1 MNKFEGIFY
10 KISAIFLAPT
20 LLILTLVAIFMLDDP
35 TTVTWTDFIFP
46 TVMALFFLYD
56 LYQLFQR
63 GSFIRTI
70 KKQDGEVFKFAG
82 IYNLNIN
89 AWFVIAAII
98 VLLGINFYIQNLGM
112 IIGSVLLIVYF
123 LFKMMVNP
131 KASIIGI
138 TKDAVYLNVFR
149 RKKILNNELNSINI
163 SDEGSINFVIDE
175 THSLEFP
182 IYKSKEQQD
191 KKELDALMFNLYK
204 LAKEHNF
211 EIDFKNE
218 DDH

>member
-10 KISAIFLAPT
+10 KISAVFLAPT
-20 LLILTLVAIFMLDDP
+20 LLILTLVAIYMLDDP
-35 TTVTWTDFIFP
+35 ETVTWTDFIFP
-46 TVMALFFLYD
+46 SAVALFFIFD

-63 GSFIRTI
+63 SSFITTVT
-70 KKQDGEVFKFAG
+70 KQGGEIFKFAG
-82 IYNLNIN
+82 IYNLSIN
-89 AWFVIAAII
+89 AWFVIVAII
-98 VLLGINFYIQNLGM
+98 VLLGINFYTQNLGM
-112 IIGSVLLIVYF
+112 IIGSVLLVVYF
-123 LFKMMVNP
+123 LFKMLVNP
-131 KASIIGI
+131 KSSIIGI
-138 TKDAVYLNVFR
+138 TQEIIYLNVFR
-149 RKKILNNELNSINI
+149 RKKILNNEVNSINI

-218 DDH
+218 DDL

>member
-10 KISAIFLAPT
+10 KISAVFLAPT

-35 TTVTWTDFIFP
+35 ETVTWTDFIFP
-46 TVMALFFLYD
+46 TAVALFFIYD
-56 LYQLFQR
+56 LYQLIQR
-63 GSFIRTI
+63 SSFITTVT
-70 KKQDGEVFKFAG
+70 KQGGEVFKFAG
-82 IYNLNIN
+82 IYNLSIN
-89 AWFVIAAII
+89 AWFVIVAII
-98 VLLGINFYIQNLGM
+98 VLLGINFYTQNLGM
-112 IIGSVLLIVYF
+112 IIGSVLLVVYF
-123 LFKMMVNP
+123 LFKMLVNP
-131 KASIIGI
+131 KSSIIGI
-138 TKDAVYLNVFR
+138 TQETIYLNVFR
-149 RKKILNNELNSINI
+149 RKKILNNEVNSINI

-218 DDH
+218 DDL